1 MQEKKNKNLL
11 TENSKSN
18 ELIYNKTSRVLNKL
32 FNKKSLKKILFVLP
46 PDFDEEFFSYDV
58 GKRGRYTNFPPYGL
72 GLLSSHLL
80 KNGYEV
86 NILNFL
92 EKASKKNFKIVLP
105 VIKSSNIMNFKSWIF
120 KEPLYVNKFGMLEPK
135 NSNKNTIPDLIMVP
149 LVAFDNHLNRI
160 GYGKGYYDRSLRK
173 INKIK
178 KNAISLGIAYSFQKC
193 QKIPT
198 NKQDFKLDY
207 VFTEKGIINSK

>member
-1 MQEKKNKNLL
+1 M
-11 TENSKSN
+11 
-18 ELIYNKTSRVLNKL
+18 RHDKL
-32 FNKKSLKKILFVLP
+32 YLRKKSLIQRKKKHFESKKFN
-46 PDFDEEFFSYDV
+46 FDIIFKLIRKHFLKRKIIIAGYYPSY
-58 GKRGRYTNFPPYGL
+58 
-72 GLLSSHLL
+72 
-80 KNGYEV
+80 YEV

-105 VIKSSNIMNFKSWIF
+105 VIKSSNIMHFKSWIF

>member
-1 MQEKKNKNLL
+1 M
-11 TENSKSN
+11 
-18 ELIYNKTSRVLNKL
+18 RHDKL
-32 FNKKSLKKILFVLP
+32 YLRKKSLIQRKKKHFESKKFNFDIIFKLIRKHFLKKKIIIAGYYP
-46 PDFDEEFFSYDV
+46 SY
-58 GKRGRYTNFPPYGL
+58 
-72 GLLSSHLL
+72 
-80 KNGYEV
+80 YEV

-105 VIKSSNIMNFKSWIF
+105 VIKSSNIMKFKSWIF

-173 INKIK
+173 ISKIK